1 MPTNNPFSIKSSK
14 SIFGPSQQSFNP
26 TQQANAQSKQQ
37 ALEYAKMQPPQGSL
51 QSQQA
56 DQLAKQQAGYAQLQ
70 PQGSLQ
76 EQQMRESAAAD
87 KARTDAGQANM
98 TAMNQTAA
106 RNVAMQGAK
115 SQNAPAMASGR
126 EVMQRPPT
134 LQPVQGGLVDGQ
146 ATKTGVNPENRN
158 IKQTMGTGIIAA
170 QMNRP
175 A

>member
-1 MPTNNPFSIKSSK
+1 MPQPYNMADLP
-14 SIFGPSQQSFNP
+14 QRQ
-26 TQQANAQSKQQ
+26 QQ
-37 ALEYAKMQPPQGSL
+37 ALQP
-51 QSQQA
+51 
-56 DQLAKQQAGYAQLQ
+56 AQNM
-70 PQGSLQ
+70 PP
-76 EQQMRESAAAD
+76 A
-87 KARTDAGQANM
+87 QANIS
-98 TAMNQTAA
+98 AMSQTAA
-106 RNVAMQGAK
+106 RTAAMQGAK

>member
-1 MPTNNPFSIKSSK
+1 MPQPYDL
-14 SIFGPSQQSFNP
+14 
-26 TQQANAQSKQQ
+26 TQMPQRPQDASPAQANLAAVAQT
-37 ALEYAKMQPPQGSL
+37 
-51 QSQQA
+51 
-56 DQLAKQQAGYAQLQ
+56 AQ
-70 PQGSLQ
+70 
-76 EQQMRESAAAD
+76 RD
-87 KARTDAGQANM
+87 KA
-98 TAMNQTAA
+98 
-106 RNVAMQGAK
+106 VQGNR

>member
-1 MPTNNPFSIKSSK
+1 MDQPYNLMQMPQRPMQTPQDTS
-14 SIFGPSQQSFNP
+14 P
-26 TQQANAQSKQQ
+26 AQ
-37 ALEYAKMQPPQGSL
+37 
-51 QSQQA
+51 
-56 DQLAKQQAGYAQLQ
+56 
-70 PQGSLQ
+70 
-76 EQQMRESAAAD
+76 
-87 KARTDAGQANM
+87 TNM

>member
-1 MPTNNPFSIKSSK
+1 MP
-14 SIFGPSQQSFNP
+14 QSYD
-26 TQQANAQSKQQ
+26 T
-37 ALEYAKMQPPQGSL
+37 MQPPQKDVPPA
-51 QSQQA
+51 QSN
-56 DQLAKQQAGYAQLQ
+56 
-70 PQGSLQ
+70 
-76 EQQMRESAAAD
+76 MAAI
-87 KARTDAGQANM
+87 
-98 TAMNQTAA
+98 NQTAN

-115 SQNAPAMASGR
+115 SQNAPAMPSGR

>member
-1 MPTNNPFSIKSSK
+1 MQQPYNMMQPQQKDMPPA
-14 SIFGPSQQSFNP
+14 
-26 TQQANAQSKQQ
+26 QANV
-37 ALEYAKMQPPQGSL
+37 
-51 QSQQA
+51 
-56 DQLAKQQAGYAQLQ
+56 
-70 PQGSLQ
+70 
-76 EQQMRESAAAD
+76 AA
-87 KARTDAGQANM
+87 M
-98 TAMNQTAA
+98 SQTAA
-106 RNVAMQGAK
+106 RNAAMQGAK

>member
-1 MPTNNPFSIKSSK
+1 M
-14 SIFGPSQQSFNP
+14 QQPYNM
-26 TQQANAQSKQQ
+26 
-37 ALEYAKMQPPQGSL
+37 MQPPQKDMSP
-51 QSQQA
+51 A
-56 DQLAKQQAGYAQLQ
+56 
-70 PQGSLQ
+70 
-76 EQQMRESAAAD
+76 
-87 KARTDAGQANM
+87 QANV

-106 RNVAMQGAK
+106 RNTAMQGAK

-126 EVMQRPPT
+126 EVMRRPPT

>member
-1 MPTNNPFSIKSSK
+1 MQQLLDLMRPTPDV
-14 SIFGPSQQSFNP
+14 P
-26 TQQANAQSKQQ
+26 
-37 ALEYAKMQPPQGSL
+37 
-51 QSQQA
+51 
-56 DQLAKQQAGYAQLQ
+56 
-70 PQGSLQ
+70 
-76 EQQMRESAAAD
+76 AA
-87 KARTDAGQANM
+87 QANM
-98 TAMNQTAA
+98 AAVTQTAQRDA
-106 RNVAMQGAK
+106 AMQGSR
-115 SQNAPAMASGR
+115 SQNAPAMRGGR

>member
-1 MPTNNPFSIKSSK
+1 MPQPYDM
-14 SIFGPSQQSFNP
+14 
-26 TQQANAQSKQQ
+26 TQPRNQGVPPAQANLATITQT
-37 ALEYAKMQPPQGSL
+37 AK
-51 QSQQA
+51 
-56 DQLAKQQAGYAQLQ
+56 
-70 PQGSLQ
+70 
-76 EQQMRESAAAD
+76 
-87 KARTDAGQANM
+87 TDA
-98 TAMNQTAA
+98 
-106 RNVAMQGAK
+106 AMQGAK
-115 SQNAPAMASGR
+115 SQNAPAMPSGR